1 MQFLA
6 DLIVSGLAAGAVY
19 GLFGMAYAA
28 IYKATGVVNF
38 AQGEVAMLIVYL
50 TAAVF
55 LRVPLPFWSALL
67 IAPLIGIATGLVLD
81 RLVIR
86 PMVGRPA
93 FAIVMVTIGLAV
105 MLRALIVLVW
115 GSELREFP
123 ARAGEAVLTF
133 SGVGLYPVQI
143 LAFVVLAI
151 AIAAAWALLR
161 FSRMGLAM
169 RATAIDERTATL
181 MGIDVRRVAAIAW
194 AASAG
199 VSALAGVLFAST
211 TFVGPDLFQ
220 AGLKAFPAT
229 IVGGLDS
236 VIGSAIGGLILGVV
250 ENLTGGYGDTAL
262 KEISGFIAIV
272 AVLMIRPTGLF
283 GARDVER
290 L

>member
-6 DLIVSGLAAGAVY
+6 DLVVSGLAAGAVY

-50 TAAVF
+50 TATF
-55 LRVPLPFWSALL
+55 LQHVPLPFWAALL
-67 IAPLIGIATGLVLD
+67 VAPCIGIATGLVLD

-86 PMVGRPA
+86 PMVGRPP

-105 MLRALIVLVW
+105 LIRAAIVMAW
-115 GSELREFP
+115 GSEPHEFP
-123 ARAGEAVLTF
+123 ARAGETVVKW
-133 SGVGLYPVQI
+133 GGIGLYPVQL
-143 LAFVVLAI
+143 LACAMVLVAI
-151 AIAAAWALLR
+151 VAAWALLR

-169 RATAIDERTATL
+169 RASAIDERTAAL
-181 MGIDVRRVAAIAW
+181 MGIDVRRVAAVAW
-194 AASAG
+194 AASAAVSG
-199 VSALAGVLFAST
+199 VAGVLFAGTS
-211 TFVGPDLFQ
+211 FVGPDLFQ

-236 VIGSAIGGLILGVV
+236 VIGSALGGLILGVV

-262 KEISGFIAIV
+262 KEIAGFIAII